1 MDKVEVYRQRIQ
13 EVIQRHASYKPIFP
27 EIEIY
32 PIFDVAHDHYLL
44 MDSGWHD
51 LNRTY
56 GCVIHMHIKDDKIWI
71 QYDGTE
77 VGTAN
82 ELVELG
88 VPKEDIV
95 LAFHAPYKRPY
106 TGFGVG

>member
-1 MDKVEVYRQRIQ
+1 MRQ
-13 EVIQRHASYKPIFP
+13 VILPSFLGRAKAPI
-27 EIEIY
+27 
-32 PIFDVAHDHYLL
+32 
-44 MDSGWHD
+44 
-51 LNRTY
+51 
-56 GCVIHMHIKDDKIWI
+56 IKDEKIWI

-77 VGTAN
+77 IGTAN

-88 VPKEDIV
+88 VPKEDII

>member
-1 MDKVEVYRQRIQ
+1 MDKVVEYRKRVQD
-13 EVIQRHASYKPIFP
+13 VIRRHAGYKPIYP
-27 EIEIY
+27 EIETY
-32 PIFDVAHDHYLL
+32 TIFDTEHDHYELAH
-44 MDSGWHD
+44 SGWHD
-51 LNRTY
+51 DDRTY
-56 GCVIHMHIKDDKIWI
+56 GCLIHMHIKDGKIWI

-95 LAFHAPYKRPY
+95 LAFHAPYKRRH